1 MLLLGG
7 IFCDTHEILSFYFKF
22 AEHLF
27 SSAKFFPL
35 DRGTIKSLDVESD
48 EELTLEPKD
57 DSPLAALAFKVV
69 TDPYVGRLIS
79 VCAGTPGKT
88 NTVAF
93 PSNINP
99 GVVPKGLRITVAPLG
114 RWFVFSFSFSRHRK
128 FFFAPVVSTS

>member
-7 IFCDTHEILSFYFKF
+7 ISCDTHEILSFYFKF
-22 AEHLF
+22 AERLF
-27 SSAKFFPL
+27 SSAKFSPL
-35 DRGTIKSLDVESD
+35 DRGTIKGLDVESD
-48 EELTLEPKD
+48 EELTLEPND

-79 VCAGTPGKT
+79 VSAGTPGKT

-99 GVVPKGLRITVAPLG
+99 GAVPKGLGITVAPLG
-114 RWFVFSFSFSRHRK
+114 RWFVFFCFSRHRK
-128 FFFAPVVSTS
+128 FFFASFVSTS